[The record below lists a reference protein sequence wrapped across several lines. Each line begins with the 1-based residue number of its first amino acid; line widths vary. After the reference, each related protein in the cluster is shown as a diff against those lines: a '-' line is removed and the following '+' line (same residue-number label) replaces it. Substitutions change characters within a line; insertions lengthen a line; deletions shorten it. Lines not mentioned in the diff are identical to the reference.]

1 MGADSPETLR
11 RTIWDL
17 LESRDHSATLAA
29 LELTSRLPPPGD
41 APDELTAQC
50 IFDAGFAI
58 EYFGDDAAAIEL
70 YRRVLRYPV
79 VDTKY
84 IASAWFR
91 IGVCIGRQGNL
102 AEAIGCYRESIRLA
116 RELPHLT
123 ALACYYLAGLLEAAE
138 DYAEAA
144 QIYEKLL
151 PMLPH
156 PDIHATKAHLG
167 YARCFW
173 RIGRDDLAV
182 AQLTAIAANPDE
194 PLSVEAW
201 RLLAEIAEAHKDF
214 GAAEHAYRQI
224 ILSSHAE
231 VSLRAA
237 AAYRLAA
244 ASSRSAAK
252 D

>member
-1 MGADSPETLR
+1 MDTDSPETLR
-11 RTIWDL
+11 RAIWDMI
-17 LESRDHSATLAA
+17 ESRDHSATLTAI
-29 LELTSRLPPPGD
+29 ELTSQLPPPGD

-58 EYFGDDAAAIEL
+58 EFFGDDAAAIEL
-70 YRRVLRYPV
+70 YRRVLRYRV

-84 IASAWFR
+84 TASAWFR
-91 IGVCIGRQGNL
+91 TGVCTGRQGNL
-102 AEAIGCYRESIRLA
+102 AEAIECYRESLRLA
-116 RELPHLT
+116 RNLPHLT
-123 ALACYYLAGLLEAAE
+123 ALACFYLAGLLEAAE
-138 DYAEAA
+138 DYEAA
-144 QIYEKLL
+144 AQLYERFL

-156 PDIHATKAHLG
+156 PDIDAQKAHLG
-167 YARCFW
+167 YARCSW

-182 AQLTAIAANPDE
+182 EELTAIARERDD

-201 RLLAEIAEAHKDF
+201 RLLAEIAEARKDF
-214 GAAEHAYRQI
+214 RAAEHAYRQI
-224 ILSSHAE
+224 IASSHAE

-244 ASSRSAAK
+244 ASAQSTAK